1 MISWTGDIS
10 VNICTPTFIFYP
22 FFPSQRTISPI
33 INEVELNSY
42 QNLGTLMD
50 FEAKSLTR
58 SDVFF
63 LCEVVWNLSVM
74 AQGSNVEQK
83 TISSIYWWLYQ
94 NKYGIHCSSYNDS
107 SGMLLDKPRISLAPN
122 EALEDGCDYEAAHD
136 FSTSSEWHAELWGND
151 IESKHTFYWK
161 ISNL

>member
-10 VNICTPTFIFYP
+10 VNICTYFHFLS
-22 FFPSQRTISPI
+22 FFSFSKDYITNNKWSR
-33 INEVELNSY
+33 VELISELRDPNGFWS
-42 QNLGTLMD
+42 Q
-50 FEAKSLTR
+50 KSNKIWCI
-58 SDVFF
+58 F

-83 TISSIYWWLYQ
+83 TICSIYWWLYQ

-107 SGMLLDKPRISLAPN
+107 SGMLLDKPRTSLAPN

-161 ISNL
+161 ISIL